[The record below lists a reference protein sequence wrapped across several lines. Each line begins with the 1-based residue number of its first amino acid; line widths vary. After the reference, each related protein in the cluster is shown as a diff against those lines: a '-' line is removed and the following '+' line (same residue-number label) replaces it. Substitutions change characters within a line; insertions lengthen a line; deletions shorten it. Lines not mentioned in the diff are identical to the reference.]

1 MVNESRDDMNSDY
14 IVLVADDIV
23 LVNKSRDDMNAR
35 NFRDG
40 RWL

>member
-1 MVNESRDDMNSDY
+1 MVNESRDDLNSDY